1 MKYMSC
7 DHVQELIS
15 PLLDRRISAGEREK
29 VLAHLGACRQCAEH
43 LEGIQSQRR
52 MLLRMERPAVPADLT
67 ARLRVMASHE
77 RTRQQSRATLSTR
90 VQYWYGRT
98 QLMFDNLMRPF
109 ALPIA
114 GGILSAMVI
123 FSVLVPSLSFEHNF
137 ADQSFFAY
145 PDGQVV
151 VAASS
156 GDYMPAERDN
166 TPRLERMDA
175 VVPDDANVV
184 TLTVDE
190 NGNVSDFSVARGKL
204 TQDITNIIMFSKFKP
219 ATFLGVPI
227 SSKVNAV
234 QRPLA
239 RRLRS

>member
-1 MKYMSC
+1 MS

-15 PLLDRRISAGEREK
+15 PLLDRRLAAGEGEK
-29 VLAHLGACRQCAEH
+29 VLAHLGACRECNEH
-43 LEGIQSQRR
+43 LEAIQSQRR
-52 MLLRMERPAVPADLT
+52 AMLRMQPPPMPADLN

-77 RTRQQSRATLSTR
+77 RARRVSQATVGTRL
-90 VQYWYGRT
+90 QYWYGRT
-98 QLMFDNLMRPF
+98 QLLFDNLMRPF
-109 ALPIA
+109 ALPFA
-114 GGILSAMVI
+114 GGTISAMVI

-137 ADQSFFAY
+137 AEQTIFAY

-156 GDYMPAERDN
+156 GEYTPAERDN
-166 TPRLERMDA
+166 SPRLERVGA
-175 VVPDDANVV
+175 VVADDANVV

-204 TQDITNIIMFSKFKP
+204 TQDLTNIILFSKFKP
-219 ATFLGVPI
+219 ATFLGIPVQ
-227 SSKVNAV
+227 SKVNAV

-239 RRLRS
+239 RTLRS